1 MMADY
6 KGTEIDTRPTEA
18 MAEEAQR
25 GLDWR
30 AEFGRGGTE
39 IGVARARDLANR
51 RELSVD
57 TVRRMASFFARHAVD
72 KQAEGFS
79 PGEEGYPSAGRIA
92 WALWG
97 GDPGESWAN
106 ERVSRMDTI
115 DNQDRAAPDALS
127 VGDFVSWDNP
137 GGRARGRIERIER
150 DGTINVPESD
160 FEITGSP
167 DDPAALIR
175 LYREGEDG
183 WDATDTLVGHKFSTL
198 TKIDN
203 LRSMEARPYP
213 NEHAARLTDP
223 DQYDEFRREVDA
235 GGAGVDFIYGIKDGE
250 SELQAIR
257 FKKEFFTIEEARQYL
272 DEHDISPLLFEP
284 ATEETTMDER
294 HIVAV
299 TETENS
305 YLVEFAKVHDETVM
319 PEDEAMEEMADEM
332 LEEMVE
338 NTMIPG
344 ERKGQPLIHRAD
356 EMEPIVEDER
366 RVRMAISSE
375 TPVERMGGMEILE
388 HSADA
393 IDLSFLNSGRA
404 PLLLD
409 HDPSQQIGVIES
421 VTLDESARKLRA
433 TVRFGKSARASEVY
447 EDVVDGIRGNVSVGY
462 YVKKVA
468 READNKMYRAT
479 SWQPLEVSVVSIPA
493 DSSVGVGRSAEISQT
508 HVETISNPKG
518 SQMSTNNTGAV
529 TAEAAIA
536 KRNAELKQI
545 SELAARH
552 NKTNLVATAIERG
565 MSYGEFQGYLL
576 ERNLD
581 KPLHA
586 PDVDMSKAE
595 QKRYSLLR
603 AIESV
608 AKHGHVTGFE
618 AEISQQ
624 IARASGKEARGF
636 YVPMQVF
643 AKRDILTTS
652 PANGSNIIAEDY
664 LAGEFIDRLR
674 ANLVI
679 GSLGARMMT
688 GLKGDVAIPKMGTG
702 STVAFVGEN
711 SAPSESAQTFSQVTM
726 SPKTLASFT
735 DISRKLAIQSDPS
748 VEQIIREDI
757 LQSFARKI
765 DEVAIEGGGSNEPTG
780 ILGTNGIGSVAI
792 GTNGG
797 AITFASLVNLEREV
811 AIDNALMGNLAFL
824 TNPKVVAA
832 MRNRPRQTSGVEGN
846 FILNDTNVLLGYNV
860 ASTTLVPSDLTK
872 GTASNVCSA
881 VIFGNFSDLMI
892 GMWNSPDVL
901 VDPYT
906 GSSAGT
912 IRIAAFQEVDVKV
925 RHAES
930 FAAIKD
936 VTTA

>member
-198 TKIDN
+198 TKIDDLRAN
-203 LRSMEARPYP
+203 LV
-213 NEHAARLTDP
+213 
-223 DQYDEFRREVDA
+223 DE
-235 GGAGVDFIYGIKDGE
+235 DGSAPLISSKP
-250 SELQAIR
+250 SE
-257 FKKEFFTIEEARQYL
+257 EN
-272 DEHDISPLLFEP
+272 S
-284 ATEETTMDER
+284 MDER
-294 HIVAV
+294 HIVGV

-305 YLVEFAKVHDETVM
+305 FVVEFAKAHDETVM
-319 PEDEAMEEMADEM
+319 PEDEAMEGMADEM
-332 LEEMVE
+332 LEEMVQ

-344 ERKGQPLIHRAD
+344 ERKGQPLTHRAD
-356 EMEPIVEDER
+356 EMEPIVESER

-375 TPVERMGGMEILE
+375 MPVERMGGMEILE

-409 HDPSQQIGVIES
+409 HDPTQQIGVIES
-421 VTLDESARKLRA
+421 VSLDESARKLRA
-433 TVRFGKSARASEVY
+433 TVRFGKSGRASEVY
-447 EDVVDGIRGNVSVGY
+447 DDVVDGIRGNVSIGY
-462 YVKKVA
+462 YVKKVT
-468 READNKMYRAT
+468 READGKMYRAT

-493 DSSVGVGRSAEISQT
+493 DSSVGVGRSAEISQPRI
-508 HVETISNPKG
+508 EIIPNPKG
-518 SQMSTNNTGAV
+518 NQMSNDNTGAV

-552 NKTNLVATAIERG
+552 NKSNLVATAIERG
-565 MSYGEFQGYLL
+565 MSYGEFQGYML

-586 PDVDMSKAE
+586 PDVDMNKAE

-711 SAPSESAQTFSQVTM
+711 SAPNESAQTFSQVTM

>member
-1 MMADY
+1 MVTY
-6 KGTEIDTRPTEA
+6 KGVEIDTKPTEA

-39 IGVARARDLANR
+39 IGVARARDLVNR
-51 RELSVD
+51 RELSLD

-106 ERVSRMDTI
+106 ERVSRMESA
-115 DNQDRAAPDALS
+115 DNQDRAAPDALA

-167 DDPAALIR
+167 DDPAALIL

-183 WDATDTLVGHKFSTL
+183 WSATDTLVAHKFSTL
-198 TKIDN
+198 TKIND
-203 LRSMEARPYP
+203 LRSMQARPYP

-223 DQYDEFRREVDA
+223 DQYDSFARQADA
-235 GGAGVDFIYGIKDGE
+235 GGPGIDFICGIKGGE
-250 SELQAIR
+250 SEIQAIR
-257 FKKEFFTIEEARQYL
+257 FDAARYSADQTRQWL
-272 DEHDISPLLFEP
+272 DEHDFSPLIFEQ
-284 ATEETTMDER
+284 ASEERMDQEQR

-305 YLVEFAKVHDETVM
+305 FVVEFAKAEM
-319 PEDEAMEEMADEM
+319 PEAEE
-332 LEEMVE
+332 LVEEMVE
-338 NTMIPG
+338 EELVENSYG
-344 ERKGQPLIHRAD
+344 DRKGQPLTLRAD
-356 EMEPIVEDER
+356 SMEPVIEDER

-375 TPVERMGGMEILE
+375 LPVERGNGIEILD
-388 HSADA
+388 HSASS
-393 IDLSFLNSGRA
+393 IDLEFLNSGRA

-409 HDPSQQIGVIES
+409 HDPTQQIGVVES
-421 VTLDESARKLRA
+421 VILDESARKLRA
-433 TVRFGKSARASEVY
+433 TVRFGKNGRASEVY
-447 EDVVDGIRGNVSVGY
+447 DDVVDGIRGNVSIGY
-462 YVKKVA
+462 YVKKVT
-468 READNKMYRAT
+468 RESDGKVYRAT

-493 DSSVGVGRSAEISQT
+493 DPSVGVGRSAMTSQP
-508 HVETISNPKG
+508 VIEVISNPKG
-518 SQMSTNNTGAV
+518 TEMSQENTGAV
-529 TAEAAIA
+529 TAETAIA

-552 NKTNLVATAIERG
+552 NKNNLVAQAIERG
-565 MSYGEFQGYLL
+565 MSYNEFQGFLL

-586 PDVDMSKAE
+586 PDVEMSKTE

-603 AIESV
+603 AIDSI
-608 AKHGHVTGFE
+608 AKHGRVTGYE
-618 AEISQQ
+618 AEISDE
-624 IARASGKEARGF
+624 IARNTGKQARGF
-636 YVPMQVF
+636 FVPMSVF

-664 LAGEFIDRLR
+664 MAGEFIDNLR

-679 GSLGARMMT
+679 GNLGARMMT
-688 GLKGDVAIPKMGTG
+688 GLRGDVAIPKMGTG

-711 SAPSESAQTFSQVTM
+711 SAPSESAQTFTQVTM

-765 DEVAIEGGGSNEPTG
+765 DEVAIEGGGANEPTG
-780 ILGTNGIGSVAI
+780 VLGTNGIGSVAI

-872 GTASNVCSA
+872 GSSSGVCSA

>member
-1 MMADY
+1 MTTY
-6 KGTEIDTRPTEA
+6 KGIEIDTKPTEA

-39 IGVARARDLANR
+39 VGVARARDLANR
-51 RELSVD
+51 RELSLD

-106 ERVSRMDTI
+106 ERVSRMETA
-115 DNQDRAAPDALS
+115 DNQDRAAPDALA

-150 DGTINVPESD
+150 DGIINVPESD

-175 LYREGEDG
+175 LYREGEEG
-183 WDATDTLVGHKFSTL
+183 WAATDTLVGHKFSTL
-198 TKIDN
+198 TKISD
-203 LRSMEARPYP
+203 LRSMQARPYP

-223 DQYDEFRREVDA
+223 DQYDSFARQADA
-235 GGAGVDFIYGIKDGE
+235 GGPGIDFIYGINGGE
-250 SELQAIR
+250 SEIQAIR
-257 FKKEFFTIEEARQYL
+257 FDAARYSADQARQWL
-272 DEHDISPLLFEP
+272 DEHDFSPLIFEP
-284 ATEETTMDER
+284 ASEERMDQEQR

-305 YLVEFAKVHDETVM
+305 FVIEFAKAEM
-319 PEDEAMEEMADEM
+319 PMEEIAEE

-338 NTMIPG
+338 DEVEMIENSYG
-344 ERKGQPLIHRAD
+344 DRKGQPLTLRAD
-356 EMEPIVEDER
+356 SMEPVIEDER

-375 TPVERMGGMEILE
+375 LPVERMGGMEILD
-388 HSADA
+388 HSASS

-409 HDPSQQIGVIES
+409 HDPTQQIGVVES

-433 TVRFGKSARASEVY
+433 TVRFGKNGRASEVY
-447 EDVVDGIRGNVSVGY
+447 DDVVDGIRGNVSIGY
-462 YVKKVA
+462 YVKKVT
-468 READNKMYRAT
+468 RECDGKVYRAT

-493 DSSVGVGRSAEISQT
+493 DPSVGVGRSAMTSQPVIEVISN
-508 HVETISNPKG
+508 SNPKG
-518 SQMSTNNTGAV
+518 TEMSQENTGAV

-552 NKTNLVATAIERG
+552 NKTNLVAQAIERG
-565 MSYGEFQGYLL
+565 MSYGEFQGFLL

-586 PDVDMSKAE
+586 PDVEMSKVE

-603 AIESV
+603 AIDSI
-608 AKHGHVTGFE
+608 AKHGRVTGYE
-618 AEISQQ
+618 AEVSDE
-624 IARASGKEARGF
+624 IARNTGKQARGF
-636 YVPMQVF
+636 FVPMSVF

-664 LAGEFIDRLR
+664 MAGEFIDRLR

-679 GSLGARMMT
+679 GNLGARMMT

-711 SAPSESAQTFSQVTM
+711 SAPSESAQTFTQVTM

-765 DEVAIEGGGSNEPTG
+765 DEVAIEGGGANEPTG
-780 ILGTNGIGSVAI
+780 ILGTNGIGSVAL

-846 FILNDTNVLLGYNV
+846 FILNDTNVLLGYQV

-872 GTASNVCSA
+872 GTTSNTCSA

-936 VTTA
+936 VTTV

>member
-1 MMADY
+1 MANY
-6 KGTEIDTRPTEA
+6 KGIEIDTRPTPA

-39 IGVARARDLANR
+39 VGVARGRDLANR
-51 RELSVD
+51 RELSLD
-57 TVRRMASFFARHAVD
+57 TIRRMASFFARHAVD
-72 KQAEGFS
+72 KEAEGFS

-97 GDPGESWAN
+97 GDPGQSFAD
-106 ERVSRMDTI
+106 ERVSRMNTI
-115 DNQDRAAPDALS
+115 DNRAAPDALT

-137 GGRARGRIERIER
+137 GGRARGSIERIER
-150 DGTINVPESD
+150 DGVINVPESS
-160 FEITGSP
+160 FEITGTP
-167 DDPAALIR
+167 EDPAALIR

-183 WDATDTLVGHKFSTL
+183 LEATDTLVAHLFSTL
-198 TKIDN
+198 TKINDLRSENVDERNN
-203 LRSMEARPYP
+203 LRVISGKRRTNM
-213 NEHAARLTDP
+213 
-223 DQYDEFRREVDA
+223 DQ
-235 GGAGVDFIYGIKDGE
+235 
-250 SELQAIR
+250 
-257 FKKEFFTIEEARQYL
+257 
-272 DEHDISPLLFEP
+272 
-284 ATEETTMDER
+284 R
-294 HIVAV
+294 HVLAV
-299 TETENS
+299 TETDTSYVIEYAKALDEPVMEEMAEHVEEERSNISHRHVLAVTETDNS
-305 YLVEFAKVHDETVM
+305 YVIEYAKHDETVM
-319 PEDEAMEEMADEM
+319 EEMTEELEENSAHTDEEMEEQ
-332 LEEMVE
+332 
-338 NTMIPG
+338 MIPG
-344 ERKGQPLIHRAD
+344 MRKGQPLMHRAD
-356 EMEPIVEDER
+356 EMEPIIESER
-366 RVRMAISSE
+366 RVSMAISSE
-375 TPVERMGGMEILE
+375 MPVERMGGMEILE

-409 HDPSQQIGVIES
+409 HDPTQQIGVIES

-433 TVRFGKSARASEVY
+433 TVRFGKSGRASEVY
-447 EDVVDGIRGNVSVGY
+447 DDVVDGIRGNVSVGY
-462 YVKKVA
+462 YVKKVT
-468 READNKMYRAT
+468 READGKMYRAIA
-479 SWQPLEVSVVSIPA
+479 WQPLEVSVVSIPA
-493 DSSVGVGRSAEISQT
+493 DSSVGVGRAGGISHT
-508 HVETISNPKG
+508 LVETTYLKGNIMSND
-518 SQMSTNNTGAV
+518 NTGAS

-545 SELAARH
+545 TELAARH
-552 NKTNLVATAIERG
+552 NKSNLVTQAIERN
-565 MSYGEFQGYLL
+565 MTYAQFQGFLL

-586 PDVDMSKAE
+586 PDVDMNRTE

-636 YVPMQVF
+636 YVPMQIF

-664 LAGEFIDRLR
+664 MAGEFIDRLR
-674 ANLVI
+674 AALVI
-679 GSLGARMMT
+679 GNLGARMMT
-688 GLKGDVAIPKMGTG
+688 GLKGDVAIPKMGSG
-702 STVAFVGEN
+702 ATVAFVGEN

-726 SPKTLASFT
+726 VPKTLASFT

-765 DEVAIEGGGSNEPTG
+765 DEVAIEGGGANEPTG

-792 GTNGG
+792 GTDGG
-797 AITFASLVNLEREV
+797 AVTFASLVSLEREV
-811 AIDNALMGNLAFL
+811 AVDNALMGNLAFL
-824 TNPKVVAA
+824 SNPKVVAA
-832 MRNRPRQTSGVEGN
+832 MRTIPRQTSGVEGN

-872 GTASNVCSA
+872 GTSTAVCSA
-881 VIFGNFSDLMI
+881 MIFGNFSDLMV

-930 FAAIKD
+930 FAAIQD
-936 VTTA
+936 ITTA

>member
-1 MMADY
+1 MAEY

-39 IGVARARDLANR
+39 VGVARARDLANR
-51 RELSVD
+51 SELSLD
-57 TVRRMASFFARHAVD
+57 TIRRMASFFARHAVD
-72 KQAEGFS
+72 KEAQGFS

-97 GDPGESWAN
+97 GDPGQSFAD
-106 ERVSRMDTI
+106 ERVSRMNTI
-115 DNQDRAAPDALS
+115 DNRAAPDALT

-137 GGRARGRIERIER
+137 GGRARGSIERIER
-150 DGTINVPESD
+150 DGVINVPESS
-160 FEITGSP
+160 FEITGTP
-167 DDPAALIR
+167 EDPAALIR

-183 WDATDTLVGHKFSTL
+183 FEATDTLVAHLFSTL
-198 TKIDN
+198 TKIDD
-203 LRSMEARPYP
+203 LRSETVDERNTLPLISKKQGANM
-213 NEHAARLTDP
+213 
-223 DQYDEFRREVDA
+223 DQ
-235 GGAGVDFIYGIKDGE
+235 
-250 SELQAIR
+250 
-257 FKKEFFTIEEARQYL
+257 
-272 DEHDISPLLFEP
+272 
-284 ATEETTMDER
+284 R

-305 YLVEFAKVHDETVM
+305 YVIEFAKAQEETVM
-319 PEDEAMEEMADEM
+319 EEMTEELEENSAHTDEEMEEE
-332 LEEMVE
+332 
-338 NTMIPG
+338 MIPG
-344 ERKGQPLIHRAD
+344 MRKGQPLMHRAD
-356 EMEPIVEDER
+356 EMEPIIESER
-366 RVRMAISSE
+366 RVSMAISSE
-375 TPVERMGGMEILE
+375 MPVERMGGMEILE

-409 HDPSQQIGVIES
+409 HDPTQQIGVIES
-421 VTLDESARKLRA
+421 ATLDESARKLRA
-433 TVRFGKSARASEVY
+433 TVRFGKSGRASEVY
-447 EDVVDGIRGNVSVGY
+447 DDVVDGIRGNVSVGY
-462 YVKKVA
+462 YVKKVT
-468 READNKMYRAT
+468 READGKMYRAIA
-479 SWQPLEVSVVSIPA
+479 WQPLEVSVVSIPA
-493 DSSVGVGRSAEISQT
+493 DSSVGVGRAGGISHT
-508 HVETISNPKG
+508 RIGTIHNPKG
-518 SQMSTNNTGAV
+518 NKMSNDNTGAS

-545 SELAARH
+545 TELAARH
-552 NKTNLVATAIERG
+552 NKSNLVTQAIERN
-565 MSYGEFQGYLL
+565 MTYAQFQGFLL

-586 PDVDMSKAE
+586 PDVDMNRTE

-636 YVPMQVF
+636 YVPMQIF

-664 LAGEFIDRLR
+664 MAGEFIDRLR
-674 ANLVI
+674 AALVI
-679 GSLGARMMT
+679 GNLGARMMT
-688 GLKGDVAIPKMGTG
+688 GLKGDVAIPKMGSG
-702 STVAFVGEN
+702 ATVAFVGEN

-726 SPKTLASFT
+726 VPKTLASFT

-765 DEVAIEGGGSNEPTG
+765 DEVAIEGGGANEPTG

-792 GTNGG
+792 GTDGG
-797 AITFASLVNLEREV
+797 AVTFASLVSLEREV
-811 AIDNALMGNLAFL
+811 AVDNALMGNLAFL
-824 TNPKVVAA
+824 SNPKVVAA
-832 MRNRPRQTSGVEGN
+832 MRTIPRQTSGVEGN

-881 VIFGNFSDLMI
+881 MIFGNFSDLMV

-930 FAAIKD
+930 FAAIQD
-936 VTTA
+936 ITTA

>member
-1 MMADY
+1 
-6 KGTEIDTRPTEA
+6 
-18 MAEEAQR
+18 
-25 GLDWR
+25 
-30 AEFGRGGTE
+30 
-39 IGVARARDLANR
+39 
-51 RELSVD
+51 
-57 TVRRMASFFARHAVD
+57 MASFFARHAVD

-106 ERVSRMDTI
+106 DRVSRMDTI

-150 DGTINVPESD
+150 DGTINVPESS

-183 WDATDTLVGHKFSTL
+183 WAATDTLVAHKFSTL
-198 TKIDN
+198 TKIGD

-223 DQYDEFRREVDA
+223 DQYDEFRRQADA
-235 GGAGVDFIYGIKDGE
+235 GGPGIDFIYGIKAGE

-257 FKKEFFTIEEARQYL
+257 FDKQRYTVEEARKWL
-272 DEHDISPLLFEP
+272 DEHDFSPLLFEP
-284 ATEETTMDER
+284 ALEETNMDER
-294 HIVAV
+294 HIVGV

-305 YLVEFAKVHDETVM
+305 YVVEFAKAHDETVM
-319 PEDEAMEEMADEM
+319 PEDESPAEVVEEIVEEMI
-332 LEEMVE
+332 E
-338 NTMIPG
+338 NSMIPG
-344 ERKGQPLIHRAD
+344 ERKGQPLTHRAD
-356 EMEPIVEDER
+356 EMEPIVESER

-375 TPVERMGGMEILE
+375 MPVERMGGMEILE

-409 HDPSQQIGVIES
+409 HDPTQQIGVIES
-421 VTLDESARKLRA
+421 VSLDESARKLRA
-433 TVRFGKSARASEVY
+433 TVRFGKSGRASEVY
-447 EDVVDGIRGNVSVGY
+447 DDVVDGIRGNVSIGY
-462 YVKKVA
+462 YVKKVT
-468 READNKMYRAT
+468 RESDGKMYRAT
-479 SWQPLEVSVVSIPA
+479 AWQPLEVSVVSIPA

-508 HVETISNPKG
+508 RIESIPNPKG
-518 SQMSTNNTGAV
+518 NQMSNDNTGAV

-565 MSYGEFQGYLL
+565 MSYGEFQGFLL

-586 PDVDMSKAE
+586 PDVEMTKTE

-603 AIESV
+603 AIDSM
-608 AKHGHVTGFE
+608 AKHGRVTGFE
-618 AEISQQ
+618 AEVSEE
-624 IARASGKEARGF
+624 IARNTGKAARGF
-636 YVPMQVF
+636 YVPMSMF

-664 LAGEFIDRLR
+664 MAGEFIDALR

-688 GLKGDVAIPKMGTG
+688 GLKGDVAIPKMGTT

-711 SAPSESAQTFSQVTM
+711 SAPNESAQSFSQVTM

-780 ILGTNGIGSVAI
+780 ILGTNGIGSAAM
-792 GTNGG
+792 GSNGG
-797 AITFASLVNLEREV
+797 AITYAKLVELEREV

-832 MRNRPRQTSGVEGN
+832 MRTRPRQTSGVEGN

>member
-6 KGTEIDTRPTEA
+6 KGTEIDTRPTPA

-39 IGVARARDLANR
+39 VGVARARDLANR
-51 RELSVD
+51 RELSLD
-57 TVRRMASFFARHAVD
+57 TIRRMASFFARHAVD
-72 KQAEGFS
+72 KEAQGFR

-97 GDPGESWAN
+97 GDPGQSFAD
-106 ERVSRMDTI
+106 ERVSRMNTI
-115 DNQDRAAPDALS
+115 DNRAAPDALS

-137 GGRARGRIERIER
+137 GGRARGSIERIER
-150 DGTINVPESD
+150 DGVINVPESS
-160 FEITGSP
+160 FEITGTP
-167 DDPAALIR
+167 EDPAALIR

-183 WDATDTLVGHKFSTL
+183 FEATDTLVAHLFSTL
-198 TKIDN
+198 TKIDD
-203 LRSMEARPYP
+203 LRSE
-213 NEHAARLTDP
+213 N
-223 DQYDEFRREVDA
+223 V
-235 GGAGVDFIYGIKDGE
+235 
-250 SELQAIR
+250 
-257 FKKEFFTIEEARQYL
+257 
-272 DEHDISPLLFEP
+272 
-284 ATEETTMDER
+284 DER
-294 HIVAV
+294 NTLPLISGKRRTNMDQRHVVAV
-299 TETENS
+299 TETDNS
-305 YLVEFAKVHDETVM
+305 YVIEFAKAQDETVM
-319 PEDEAMEEMADEM
+319 EEMTEE
-332 LEEMVE
+332 LEENSVHTDEEMDE
-338 NTMIPG
+338 EMIPG
-344 ERKGQPLIHRAD
+344 VRKGQPLMRRAD
-356 EMEPIVEDER
+356 EMEPVIESER
-366 RVRMAISSE
+366 RVNMAISSE
-375 TPVERMGGMEILE
+375 MPVERMGGMEILE

-409 HDPSQQIGVIES
+409 HDPTQQIGVVES

-433 TVRFGKSARASEVY
+433 TVRFGKSGRASEVY
-447 EDVVDGIRGNVSVGY
+447 DDVVDGIRGNVSVGY
-462 YVKKVA
+462 YVKKVK
-468 READNKMYRAT
+468 REAEDKMYRAIA
-479 SWQPLEVSVVSIPA
+479 WQPLEVSVVSIPA
-493 DSSVGVGRSAEISQT
+493 DSSVGVGRAAGISHT
-508 HVETISNPKG
+508 RIETTYLKGNKMSND
-518 SQMSTNNTGAV
+518 NTGAS

-545 SELAARH
+545 TELAARH
-552 NKTNLVATAIERG
+552 NKSNLVTQAIERN
-565 MSYGEFQGYLL
+565 MTYAQFQGFLL

-586 PDVDMSKAE
+586 PDVDMNRSE

-636 YVPMQVF
+636 YVPMSIF

-674 ANLVI
+674 AALVI
-679 GSLGARMMT
+679 GNLGARMMT
-688 GLKGDVAIPKMGTG
+688 GLKGDVAIPKMGSG
-702 STVAFVGEN
+702 ATVAFVGEN
-711 SAPSESAQTFSQVTM
+711 SAPSESAQSFSQVTM
-726 SPKTLASFT
+726 VPRTLASFT

-765 DEVAIEGGGSNEPTG
+765 DEVAIEGGGSNEPVG

-811 AIDNALMGNLAFL
+811 AVDNALMGNLAFL
-824 TNPKVVAA
+824 SNPKVVAA

-860 ASTTLVPSDLTK
+860 ASTTLVPSDLSK

-881 VIFGNFSDLMI
+881 MIFGNFSDLMI

-936 VTTA
+936 ITTT

>member
-1 MMADY
+1 MATY
-6 KGTEIDTRPTEA
+6 KGVEIDTKPTEA

-39 IGVARARDLANR
+39 IGVARARDLVNR
-51 RELSVD
+51 RELSLD
-57 TVRRMASFFARHAVD
+57 TVGRMASFFARHAVD

-106 ERVSRMDTI
+106 ERVGRMESA
-115 DNQDRAAPDALS
+115 DNQDRDI
-127 VGDFVSWDNP
+127 DENK
-137 GGRARGRIERIER
+137 
-150 DGTINVPESD
+150 ES
-160 FEITGSP
+160 
-167 DDPAALIR
+167 ALISAQM
-175 LYREGEDG
+175 EE
-183 WDATDTLVGHKFSTL
+183 
-198 TKIDN
+198 
-203 LRSMEARPYP
+203 SM
-213 NEHAARLTDP
+213 
-223 DQYDEFRREVDA
+223 DQE
-235 GGAGVDFIYGIKDGE
+235 
-250 SELQAIR
+250 Q
-257 FKKEFFTIEEARQYL
+257 
-272 DEHDISPLLFEP
+272 
-284 ATEETTMDER
+284 R

-305 YLVEFAKVHDETVM
+305 FVVEFAKAEM
-319 PEDEAMEEMADEM
+319 PEAEE
-332 LEEMVE
+332 LVEEMVE
-338 NTMIPG
+338 DEIEVELVENSYG
-344 ERKGQPLIHRAD
+344 DRKGEPLTLRAD
-356 EMEPIVEDER
+356 SMEPVIEDER

-375 TPVERMGGMEILE
+375 LPVERMGGMEILD
-388 HSADA
+388 HSASS

-409 HDPSQQIGVIES
+409 HDPTQQIGVVES

-433 TVRFGKSARASEVY
+433 TVRFGKNGRASEVY
-447 EDVVDGIRGNVSVGY
+447 DDVVDGIRGNVSIGY
-462 YVKKVA
+462 YVKKVT
-468 READNKMYRAT
+468 RESDGKVYRAT

-493 DSSVGVGRSAEISQT
+493 DPSVGVGRSAMTSQPVIEVISN
-508 HVETISNPKG
+508 SNPKG
-518 SQMSTNNTGAV
+518 TEMSQENTGAV

-552 NKTNLVATAIERG
+552 NKTNLVAQAIERG
-565 MSYGEFQGYLL
+565 MSYGEFQGFLL

-586 PDVDMSKAE
+586 PDVEMTKTE

-603 AIESV
+603 AIDSI
-608 AKHGHVTGFE
+608 AKHGRVTGYE
-618 AEISQQ
+618 AEISDE
-624 IARASGKEARGF
+624 IARNTGKQARGF
-636 YVPMQVF
+636 FVPMSVF

-664 LAGEFIDRLR
+664 MAGEFIDRLR

-679 GSLGARMMT
+679 GNLGARMMT

-711 SAPSESAQTFSQVTM
+711 SAPSESAQTFTQVTM

-765 DEVAIEGGGSNEPTG
+765 DEVAIEGGGANEPTG

-872 GTASNVCSA
+872 GTSSGVCSA

>member
-1 MMADY
+1 MAEY

-51 RELSVD
+51 RELSLD

-106 ERVSRMDTI
+106 ERVSRMDAI
-115 DNQDRAAPDALS
+115 DNRS
-127 VGDFVSWDNP
+127 
-137 GGRARGRIERIER
+137 IE
-150 DGTINVPESD
+150 V
-160 FEITGSP
+160 
-167 DDPAALIR
+167 
-175 LYREGEDG
+175 
-183 WDATDTLVGHKFSTL
+183 
-198 TKIDN
+198 
-203 LRSMEARPYP
+203 RPYP

-223 DQYDEFRREVDA
+223 DQYDDFRREADA
-235 GGAGVDFIYGIKDGE
+235 GGPGIDFIYGIKDGE
-250 SELQAIR
+250 SELQAVR
-257 FKKEFFTIEEARQYL
+257 FDKTRYTVEEARQWL
-272 DEHDISPLLFEP
+272 DENDLSPLLFEP
-284 ATEETTMDER
+284 AMEETDMDGR
-294 HIVAV
+294 HIVGV
-299 TETENS
+299 TETEDS
-305 YLVEFAKVHDETVM
+305 FVVEFAKAHDETVM
-319 PEDEAMEEMADEM
+319 PEDEAVEEVVEM
-332 LEEMVE
+332 VEEVVE

-344 ERKGQPLIHRAD
+344 ERKGEPLTTRAD
-356 EMEPIVEDER
+356 EMEPIVEAER

-375 TPVERMGGMEILE
+375 MPVERMGGMEILE
-388 HSADA
+388 HSAGA

-409 HDPSQQIGVIES
+409 HDPTQQIGVIES
-421 VTLDESARKLRA
+421 VSLDESARKLRA
-433 TVRFGKSARASEVY
+433 TVRFGKSGRASEVY
-447 EDVVDGIRGNVSVGY
+447 DDVVDGIRGNVSIGY
-462 YVKKVA
+462 YVKKVT
-468 READNKMYRAT
+468 RESDGKVYRAT
-479 SWQPLEVSVVSIPA
+479 AWQPLEVSVVSIPA
-493 DSSVGVGRSAEISQT
+493 DSSVGVGRSAEISQP
-508 HVETISNPKG
+508 VIEVIPNSNPKG
-518 SQMSTNNTGAV
+518 TEMSQENTGAV

-552 NKTNLVATAIERG
+552 NKSQLVATAIERG
-565 MSYGEFQGYLL
+565 MSYGEFQGFLL

-586 PDVDMSKAE
+586 PDVEMTKTE

-603 AIESV
+603 AIDSM
-608 AKHGHVTGFE
+608 AKNGRVTGFE
-618 AEISQQ
+618 AEISAE
-624 IARASGKEARGF
+624 IARNTGKEARGF
-636 YVPMQVF
+636 YVPMRVF

-664 LAGEFIDRLR
+664 MAGEFIDALR

-679 GSLGARMMT
+679 GNLGARMMT
-688 GLKGDVAIPKMGTG
+688 GLKGDVAIPKMGTT

-711 SAPSESAQTFSQVTM
+711 SAPSESAQSFSQVTM

-765 DEVAIEGGGSNEPTG
+765 DEVAIEGGGANEPTG
-780 ILGTNGIGSVAI
+780 ILGTNGIGSVAL

-832 MRNRPRQTSGVEGN
+832 MRNRPRQTSGVEAN

-881 VIFGNFSDLMI
+881 MIFGNFSDLMI

-936 VTTA
+936 ITTT

>member
-1 MMADY
+1 MAEY
-6 KGTEIDTRPTEA
+6 KGVEIDTRPTEA

-51 RELSVD
+51 RELSLD
-57 TVRRMASFFARHAVD
+57 TIRRMASFFSRHSVD

-106 ERVSRMDTI
+106 ERVSRMETI

-150 DGTINVPESD
+150 DGKINVPESS

-183 WDATDTLVGHKFSTL
+183 WTATDTLVAHKFSTL
-198 TKIDN
+198 TKIND
-203 LRSMEARPYP
+203 LRQMEARPYP
-213 NEHAARLTDP
+213 NEHAARLTNP
-223 DQYDEFRREVDA
+223 DQYDSFARQADA
-235 GGAGVDFIYGIKDGE
+235 GGPGIDFIYGIKGGE
-250 SELQAIR
+250 SEIQAIR
-257 FKKEFFTIEEARQYL
+257 FDAARYSADEARQWL
-272 DEHDISPLLFEP
+272 DEHDFSALLFEP
-284 ATEETTMDER
+284 ASEERMDQEQR

-305 YLVEFAKVHDETVM
+305 FVIEFAKAEM
-319 PEDEAMEEMADEM
+319 PESEVEEITEELVEELIEASYGD
-332 LEEMVE
+332 
-338 NTMIPG
+338 
-344 ERKGQPLIHRAD
+344 RKGEPLVLRAD
-356 EMEPIVEDER
+356 NMEPVIEDDR

-375 TPVERMGGMEILE
+375 LPVERMGGMEILD
-388 HSADA
+388 HSASS

-409 HDPSQQIGVIES
+409 HDPTQQIGVVES

-433 TVRFGKSARASEVY
+433 TVRFGKGARASEVY
-447 EDVVDGIRGNVSVGY
+447 DDIADGIRGNVSIGY

-468 READNKMYRAT
+468 RESESKIYRAT

-493 DSSVGVGRSAEISQT
+493 DPSVGVGRSAEISQP
-508 HVETISNPKG
+508 VLIQTISEKETKM
-518 SQMSTNNTGAV
+518 SQENTGAV
-529 TAEAAIA
+529 TAEAAVA

-552 NKTNLVATAIERG
+552 NKSNLVAQAIERG
-565 MSYGEFQGYLL
+565 MSYGEFQGFLL

-586 PDVDMSKAE
+586 PDVEMTKTE

-603 AIESV
+603 AIDSM
-608 AKHGHVTGFE
+608 AKHGRVTGFE
-618 AEISQQ
+618 AEVSEE
-624 IARASGKEARGF
+624 IARNTGKAARGF
-636 YVPMQVF
+636 FVPMSVF

-664 LAGEFIDRLR
+664 MAGEFIDRLR
-674 ANLVI
+674 ATLVI
-679 GSLGARMMT
+679 GNLGARMMT

-711 SAPSESAQTFSQVTM
+711 SAPSESAQTFTQVTM

-765 DEVAIEGGGSNEPTG
+765 DEVAIEGGGANEPTG
-780 ILGTNGIGSVAI
+780 ILGTNGIGSVAL

-832 MRNRPRQTSGVEGN
+832 MRNRPRQTNGVEGN
-846 FILNDTNVLLGYNV
+846 FILNDTNVLLGYQV

-872 GTASNVCSA
+872 GTTSNTCSA

-936 VTTA
+936 VTTV

>member
-1 MMADY
+1 MAEY

-51 RELSVD
+51 RELSLD

-106 ERVSRMDTI
+106 ERVSRMDAI
-115 DNQDRAAPDALS
+115 DNRAAPDALR

-150 DGTINVPESD
+150 DGVINVPESS
-160 FEITGSP
+160 FEITGTP

-175 LYREGEDG
+175 LYREGEEG
-183 WDATDTLVGHKFSTL
+183 WDATGTLVGHLFSTL
-198 TKIDN
+198 TKIDD
-203 LRSMEARPYP
+203 LRAKTLESAQEGTNM
-213 NEHAARLTDP
+213 
-223 DQYDEFRREVDA
+223 DQ
-235 GGAGVDFIYGIKDGE
+235 
-250 SELQAIR
+250 
-257 FKKEFFTIEEARQYL
+257 
-272 DEHDISPLLFEP
+272 
-284 ATEETTMDER
+284 R
-294 HIVAV
+294 HIVGV

-305 YLVEFAKVHDETVM
+305 YVVEFAKAHDETLM
-319 PEDEAMEEMADEM
+319 PEDEEVVEMV
-332 LEEMVE
+332 EEMVE

-344 ERKGQPLIHRAD
+344 ERKGEPLTTRAD
-356 EMEPIVEDER
+356 EMEPIVEAER

-375 TPVERMGGMEILE
+375 MPVERMGGMEILE

-409 HDPSQQIGVIES
+409 HDPTQQIGVIES
-421 VTLDESARKLRA
+421 VNLDESARKLRA
-433 TVRFGKSARASEVY
+433 TVRFGKSGRASEVY
-447 EDVVDGIRGNVSVGY
+447 DDVVDGIRGNVSIGY
-462 YVKKVA
+462 YVKKVT
-468 READNKMYRAT
+468 READGKVYRAT

-493 DSSVGVGRSAEISQT
+493 DSSVGVGRSAEISQP
-508 HVETISNPKG
+508 VIEVISNPKG
-518 SQMSTNNTGAV
+518 TKMSQENTGAV

-552 NKTNLVATAIERG
+552 NKSQLVATAIERG
-565 MSYGEFQGYLL
+565 MSYGEFQGFLL

-586 PDVDMSKAE
+586 PDVEMTKSE

-603 AIESV
+603 AIDSM
-608 AKHGHVTGFE
+608 AKNGRVTGFE
-618 AEISQQ
+618 AEISAE
-624 IARASGKEARGF
+624 IARNTGKEARGF
-636 YVPMQVF
+636 YVPMRVF

-664 LAGEFIDRLR
+664 MAGEFIDALR

-679 GSLGARMMT
+679 GNLGARMMT
-688 GLKGDVAIPKMGTG
+688 GLKGDVAIPKMGTT

-765 DEVAIEGGGSNEPTG
+765 DEVAIEGGGANEPTG

-797 AITFASLVNLEREV
+797 AVTFASLVNLEREV

-824 TNPKVVAA
+824 TNPKVVAS

-872 GTASNVCSA
+872 GTASGVCSA
-881 VIFGNFSDLMI
+881 MIFGNFSDLMI

-936 VTTA
+936 ITTT

>member
-1 MMADY
+1 
-6 KGTEIDTRPTEA
+6 
-18 MAEEAQR
+18 
-25 GLDWR
+25 
-30 AEFGRGGTE
+30 
-39 IGVARARDLANR
+39 
-51 RELSVD
+51 
-57 TVRRMASFFARHAVD
+57 
-72 KQAEGFS
+72 
-79 PGEEGYPSAGRIA
+79 
-92 WALWG
+92 
-97 GDPGESWAN
+97 
-106 ERVSRMDTI
+106 
-115 DNQDRAAPDALS
+115 
-127 VGDFVSWDNP
+127 
-137 GGRARGRIERIER
+137 
-150 DGTINVPESD
+150 
-160 FEITGSP
+160 
-167 DDPAALIR
+167 
-175 LYREGEDG
+175 
-183 WDATDTLVGHKFSTL
+183 
-198 TKIDN
+198 
-203 LRSMEARPYP
+203 
-213 NEHAARLTDP
+213 
-223 DQYDEFRREVDA
+223 
-235 GGAGVDFIYGIKDGE
+235 
-250 SELQAIR
+250 
-257 FKKEFFTIEEARQYL
+257 
-272 DEHDISPLLFEP
+272 
-284 ATEETTMDER
+284 
-294 HIVAV
+294 
-299 TETENS
+299 
-305 YLVEFAKVHDETVM
+305 
-319 PEDEAMEEMADEM
+319 
-332 LEEMVE
+332 
-338 NTMIPG
+338 
-344 ERKGQPLIHRAD
+344 
-356 EMEPIVEDER
+356 
-366 RVRMAISSE
+366 
-375 TPVERMGGMEILE
+375 
-388 HSADA
+388 
-393 IDLSFLNSGRA
+393 
-404 PLLLD
+404 LLD
-409 HDPSQQIGVIES
+409 HDPTQQIGVIES
-421 VTLDESARKLRA
+421 VSLDESARKLRA
-433 TVRFGKSARASEVY
+433 TVRFGKSGRASEVY
-447 EDVVDGIRGNVSVGY
+447 DDVVDGIRGNVSIGY
-462 YVKKVA
+462 YVKKVT
-468 READNKMYRAT
+468 RESDGKMYRAT

-508 HVETISNPKG
+508 RIESIPNPKG
-518 SQMSTNNTGAV
+518 NQMSNDNTGAV

-552 NKTNLVATAIERG
+552 NKSNLVSTAIERG
-565 MSYGEFQGYLL
+565 MSYGEFQGFLL

-586 PDVDMSKAE
+586 PDVEMTKTE

-603 AIESV
+603 AIDSM
-608 AKHGHVTGFE
+608 AKHGRVTGFE
-618 AEISQQ
+618 AEVSEE
-624 IARASGKEARGF
+624 IARNTGKAARGF
-636 YVPMQVF
+636 YVPMSMF

-664 LAGEFIDRLR
+664 MAGEFIDALR

-688 GLKGDVAIPKMGTG
+688 GLKGDVAIPKMGTT

-711 SAPSESAQTFSQVTM
+711 SAPSESAQSFSQVTM

-780 ILGTNGIGSVAI
+780 ILGTNGIGSAAM
-792 GTNGG
+792 GSNGG
-797 AITFASLVNLEREV
+797 AITYAKLVELEREV

-832 MRNRPRQTSGVEGN
+832 MRTRPRQTSGVEGN